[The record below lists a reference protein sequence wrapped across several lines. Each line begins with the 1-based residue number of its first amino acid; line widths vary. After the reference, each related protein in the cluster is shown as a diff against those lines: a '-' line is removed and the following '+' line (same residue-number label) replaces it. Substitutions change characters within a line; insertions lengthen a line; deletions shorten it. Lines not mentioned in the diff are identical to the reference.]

1 MKVDHAGSG
10 IAGAVEAGRCCRWGY
25 CGVDGDAKGAC
36 SLGRRARSSGRVG
49 ITAVKGAIWW
59 SACVVR
65 ASAAGGPLKS
75 SKSYCRSNWIDAG
88 PCGVLPRHELLDL
101 RDAMEIEGASQI
113 WGKCCRHLAGS
124 SGNLR
129 LQERPWIGWVDRVTA
144 LVGVMEAVEPGR

>member
-10 IAGAVEAGRCCRWGY
+10 VAGAVEAGCCCRWGC

-49 ITAVKGAIWW
+49 IAVVKGAIWW
-59 SACVVR
+59 SA
-65 ASAAGGPLKS
+65 
-75 SKSYCRSNWIDAG
+75 Y
-88 PCGVLPRHELLDL
+88 L
-101 RDAMEIEGASQI
+101 RDAMEIECANQI

-129 LQERPWIGWVDRVTA
+129 LEERSWIGWVDRVTA
-144 LVGVMEAVEPGR
+144 LVGVMEAMEPDRWIMAGWMRLVGGELLQAWTEGATLIGWWPWSDGMRT